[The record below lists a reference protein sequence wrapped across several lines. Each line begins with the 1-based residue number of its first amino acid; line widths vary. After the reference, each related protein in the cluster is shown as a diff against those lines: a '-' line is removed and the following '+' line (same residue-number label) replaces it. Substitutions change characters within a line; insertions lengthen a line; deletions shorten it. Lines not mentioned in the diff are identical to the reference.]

1 MIGRE
6 ALKTILLHV
15 FEDSGFESRLQVALD
30 ITRGH
35 EGHLSCIQPTT
46 QFAPM
51 SFGPLGGDFVTGI
64 NFEDMDAAERA
75 YRDKIE
81 KRLKEED
88 VSWDWQTG
96 LGDPATLLTERSR
109 LADLVVLSQSYGKRN
124 AGDEPL
130 PIAGDVAVHAHCA
143 ILIVPTENES
153 FDCQA
158 PMVVAWNGSAEA
170 ARALRLALPM
180 LKMASDVHLVTVG
193 EDGEDFPHT
202 AASTYLARHG
212 VPTVLHELKGKGKEA
227 SDIIGQFA
235 TEQNASALVMGAYG
249 HSRLRE
255 TLFGGVTKN
264 LLNDTD
270 IPLLMG
276 H

>member
-1 MIGRE
+1 M
-6 ALKTILLHV
+6 KTILLHV
-15 FEDSGFESRLQVALD
+15 FEDAGFESRLQVALD
-30 ITRGH
+30 IARSH
-35 EGHLSCIQPTT
+35 EGHLTCVQPTT

-51 SFGPLGGDFVTGI
+51 SFGPMGGDFVTGI
-64 NFEDMDAAERA
+64 NFEDLDAAERTH
-75 YRDKIE
+75 RENTE

-88 VSWDWQTG
+88 VSWDWQMG
-96 LGDPATLLTERSR
+96 LGDPATLLTEHSR
-109 LADLVVLSQSYGKRN
+109 LADLTVLSQSYGKRN

-143 ILIVPTENES
+143 ILVVPTEKQS
-153 FDCQA
+153 FDSQA

-170 ARALRLALPM
+170 AKAVRLALPM

-193 EDGEDFPHT
+193 DESWDFPHT
-202 AASTYLARHG
+202 VASTYLARHG
-212 VPTVLHELKGKGKEA
+212 VPTTLHELKGKGSEA
-227 SDIIGQFA
+227 SDIIAKFA
-235 TEQNASALVMGAYG
+235 VDQQAAALVMGAYG

-264 LLNDTD
+264 LLSDAN

>member
-1 MIGRE
+1 M
-6 ALKTILLHV
+6 KTILLHV
-15 FEDSGFESRLQVALD
+15 FEDNGFDSRLQVALD
-30 ITRGH
+30 IARSH
-35 EGHLSCIQPTT
+35 AAHLTCVQPTT

-75 YRDKIE
+75 HRE
-81 KRLKEED
+81 RVEMRLKEED

-109 LADLVVLSQSYGKRN
+109 LADLVIVSQSYGKRN

-130 PIAGDVAVHAHCA
+130 PIAGDVAIYSHCA
-143 ILIVPTENES
+143 ILVVPTEKTS

-158 PMVVAWNGSAEA
+158 PIVVGWNGSAEA
-170 ARALRLALPM
+170 AKAVRMSLSM
-180 LKMASDVHLVTVG
+180 LNMASDVHLVTVG
-193 EDGEDFPHT
+193 DDSGDFPHI

-212 VPTVLHELKGKGKEA
+212 VPTVLHELKGKGNEA
-227 SDIIGQFA
+227 SDIIADFA
-235 TEQNASALVMGAYG
+235 VEKNAAALVMGAYG

-255 TLFGGVTKN
+255 TLFGGVTKH
-264 LLNDTD
+264 LLNDTR

>member
-1 MIGRE
+1 M
-6 ALKTILLHV
+6 KTILLHV
-15 FEDSGFESRLQVALD
+15 FDDSGFESRLQVALD
-30 ITRGH
+30 ITRSN
-35 EGHLSCIQPTT
+35 EGHLTCVQPTT

-75 YRDKIE
+75 HREKIE

-109 LADLVVLSQSYGKRN
+109 LADLVILSQSYGKRN

-143 ILIVPTENES
+143 VLVVPTERMA

-158 PMVVAWNGSAEA
+158 PIVVGWNGSAEA
-170 ARALRLALPM
+170 AKAVRFALPM
-180 LKMASDVHLVTVG
+180 LKMAGNVHLVTVG
-193 EDGEDFPHT
+193 EDHGEFPHT
-202 AASTYLARHG
+202 AASTFLARHG
-212 VPTVLHELKGKGKEA
+212 IPTVLHELKGKGSEA
-227 SDIIGQFA
+227 SDIIADFA
-235 TEQNASALVMGAYG
+235 VEQNAAALVMGAYG

-255 TLFGGVTKN
+255 TLFGGVTKH
-264 LLNDTD
+264 LLNDAR

>member
-1 MIGRE
+1 MTGRE

-15 FEDSGFESRLQVALD
+15 FEDSGLESRLQVALD
-30 ITRGH
+30 IARGN
-35 EGHLSCIQPTT
+35 EGHLTCVQPTT

-75 YRDKIE
+75 HRETIE

-143 ILIVPTENES
+143 VLVVPAENMS

-158 PMVVAWNGSAEA
+158 PIVVAWNGSAEA
-170 ARALRLALPM
+170 AKAVRLALPM
-180 LKMASDVHLVTVG
+180 LKITNEVHIVTVG
-193 EDGEDFPHT
+193 DDNSDFPHT
-202 AASTYLARHG
+202 AASTFLARHG
-212 VPTVLHELKGKGKEA
+212 VSTVLHELKGKGSEA
-227 SDIIGQFA
+227 SDIIADFA
-235 TEQNASALVMGAYG
+235 VEQSASALVMGAYG

-255 TLFGGVTKN
+255 TLFGGVTKH
-264 LLNDTD
+264 LLDD
-270 IPLLMG
+270 SRIPLLMG

>member
-1 MIGRE
+1 M
-6 ALKTILLHV
+6 KTILLHV

-30 ITRGH
+30 LARGH
-35 EGHLSCIQPTT
+35 QGHLTCVQPTT

-64 NFEDMDAAERA
+64 NFEDMDAAERSH
-75 YRDKIE
+75 REKIE

-109 LADLVVLSQSYGKRN
+109 LADLVVVSQSYGKRN

-130 PIAGDVAVHAHCA
+130 PIAGDIAVHAHCA
-143 ILIVPTENES
+143 ILVVPVENDS
-153 FDCQA
+153 FDCQG

-170 ARALRLALPM
+170 AKAVRLALPM
-180 LKMASDVHLVTVG
+180 LKLASDVHLVTVG
-193 EDGEDFPHT
+193 DDDSEFPHVT
-202 AASTYLARHG
+202 ASTFLARHG
-212 VPTVLHELKGKGKEA
+212 VSTVLHELKGKGSEA
-227 SDIIGQFA
+227 SEVIAEFA
-235 TEQNASALVMGAYG
+235 VEQDAAALVMGAYG

-264 LLNDTD
+264 LLGDAK

>member
-1 MIGRE
+1 M
-6 ALKTILLHV
+6 KTILLHV

-30 ITRGH
+30 VARGND
-35 EGHLSCIQPTT
+35 GHLTCVQPTT

-75 YRDKIE
+75 HREQIE
-81 KRLKEED
+81 QRLKEED

-109 LADLVVLSQSYGKRN
+109 LADLVIVSQSYGKRN

-143 ILIVPTENES
+143 ILVVPAENES
-153 FDCQA
+153 FDCQGA
-158 PMVVAWNGSAEA
+158 MVVAWNGSAEA
-170 ARALRLALPM
+170 AKAVRLALPM
-180 LKMASDVHLVTVG
+180 LKLASDVHLVTVG
-193 EDGEDFPHT
+193 DSEGGFPHI
-202 AASTYLARHG
+202 AASTFLARHG
-212 VPTVLHELKGKGKEA
+212 VSTVLHMLKGKGNEA
-227 SDIIGQFA
+227 SDIIVEFA
-235 TEQNASALVMGAYG
+235 IEQGATALIMGAYG

-264 LLNDTD
+264 LLNDAK
-270 IPLLMG
+270 IPLIMG

>member
-1 MIGRE
+1 M
-6 ALKTILLHV
+6 KTILLHV
-15 FEDSGFESRLQVALD
+15 FDDCGFKSRLQVALD
-30 ITRGH
+30 IARGH
-35 EGHLSCIQPTT
+35 EGHLTCVQPTT

-64 NFEDMDAAERA
+64 NFEDMDTAERA
-75 YRDKIE
+75 HRERIE
-81 KRLKEED
+81 KTLKDED

-109 LADLVVLSQSYGKRN
+109 LADLAILSQSYGKRN

-130 PIAGDVAVHAHCA
+130 PIAGDIAVHAHCA
-143 ILIVPTENES
+143 VLVVPTEIMS
-153 FDCQA
+153 FDSEA
-158 PMVVAWNGSAEA
+158 PIVVAWNGSAEA
-170 ARALRLALPM
+170 AKAVRLTLPM
-180 LKMASDVHLVTVG
+180 LKMANDVHLVTVG
-193 EDGEDFPHT
+193 DDIDGFPHT
-202 AASTYLARHG
+202 AASSYLARHG
-212 VPTVLHELKGKGKEA
+212 VSTTLHELKGKGNEA
-227 SDIIGQFA
+227 SDIIMEFA
-235 TEQNASALVMGAYG
+235 IEQGAGALVMGAYG

-264 LLNDTD
+264 LLNNTK

>member
-1 MIGRE
+1 MTGRE

-30 ITRGH
+30 IARSN
-35 EGHLSCIQPTT
+35 EGHLTCVQPTT

-51 SFGPLGGDFVTGI
+51 SFGPMGGDFVTGI

-75 YRDKIE
+75 HREKIE
-81 KRLKEED
+81 KRLKDED

-143 ILIVPTENES
+143 VLVVPTENMS
-153 FDCQA
+153 FDCQG
-158 PMVVAWNGSAEA
+158 PIVVAWNGSAEA
-170 ARALRLALPM
+170 AKALRLALPM
-180 LKMASDVHLVTVG
+180 LKMANDVHIVTVG
-193 EDGEDFPHT
+193 DEDVDFPHT
-202 AASTYLARHG
+202 AASTFLARHG
-212 VPTVLHELKGKGKEA
+212 VSTTLHELKGKGSEA
-227 SDIIGQFA
+227 SDIIGGFA
-235 TEQNASALVMGAYG
+235 MGQNAAALIMGAYG

-264 LLNDTD
+264 LLNDTK

>member
-1 MIGRE
+1 M
-6 ALKTILLHV
+6 KTILLHV
-15 FEDSGFESRLQVALD
+15 FEDCGFESRLQVGLD
-30 ITRGH
+30 IARCH
-35 EGHLSCIQPTT
+35 SAHLTCVQPTT

-64 NFEDMDAAERA
+64 NFEDMNVAERA
-75 YRDKIE
+75 HREKIE
-81 KRLKEED
+81 NRLKSED

-109 LADLVVLSQSYGKRN
+109 LADLAILSQSFGKRN

-143 ILIVPTENES
+143 VLVVPIETNS
-153 FDCQA
+153 FDCDA
-158 PMVVAWNGSAEA
+158 PIVVAWNGSAEA
-170 ARALRLALPM
+170 AKALRLALPI
-180 LKMASDVHLVTVG
+180 LKMANTVHLVTVG
-193 EDGEDFPHT
+193 EEGEGFPHS
-202 AASTYLARHG
+202 AASIYLARHG
-212 VPTVLHELKGKGKEA
+212 VSTVLHELKGKGKEA
-227 SDIIGQFA
+227 SHIIAEFA
-235 TEQNASALVMGAYG
+235 TEQKASALVMGAYG

-264 LLNDTD
+264 LLNDAD

>member
-1 MIGRE
+1 M
-6 ALKTILLHV
+6 KTILLHV
-15 FEDSGFESRLQVALD
+15 FDDCGFESRLQVALD

-35 EGHLSCIQPTT
+35 KGHLTCVQPTT

-64 NFEDMDAAERA
+64 NFEDMDAAERTH
-75 YRDKIE
+75 RERIE
-81 KRLKEED
+81 KRLKDED

-96 LGDPATLLTERSR
+96 LGDPATLLTEKSR
-109 LADLVVLSQSYGKRN
+109 LADLAILSQSYGKRN

-143 ILIVPTENES
+143 ILVVPTENTS

-170 ARALRLALPM
+170 AKAVRLALPM
-180 LKMASDVHLVTVG
+180 LKSASDVHLVTVG
-193 EDGEDFPHT
+193 DDAGYFPHT
-202 AASTYLARHG
+202 LASTYLARHG
-212 VPTVLHELKGKGKEA
+212 VPTVLHELKGKGNEA
-227 SDIIGQFA
+227 SDIIAKFA
-235 TEQNASALVMGAYG
+235 VEQNAAALVMGAYG

-264 LLNDTD
+264 LLNDTR

>member
-1 MIGRE
+1 M
-6 ALKTILLHV
+6 KTILLHV

-30 ITRGH
+30 VARGND
-35 EGHLSCIQPTT
+35 GHLTCVQPTT

-75 YRDKIE
+75 HRERIE
-81 KRLKEED
+81 QRLKEED

-109 LADLVVLSQSYGKRN
+109 LADLVIVSQSYGKRN

-143 ILIVPTENES
+143 ILVVPAENES
-153 FDCQA
+153 FDCQGA
-158 PMVVAWNGSAEA
+158 MVVAWNGSAEA
-170 ARALRLALPM
+170 AKAVRLALPM
-180 LKMASDVHLVTVG
+180 LKLASDVHLVTVG
-193 EDGEDFPHT
+193 DGDGDFPHI
-202 AASTYLARHG
+202 AASTFLARHG
-212 VPTVLHELKGKGKEA
+212 VSTVLHMLKGKGNEA
-227 SDIIGQFA
+227 SDIIVEFA
-235 TEQNASALVMGAYG
+235 IEQGATALIMGAYG

-264 LLNDTD
+264 LLNDAK
-270 IPLLMG
+270 IPLIMG